1 LSESEEIPLTPIG
14 REQIHKLE
22 SALLIASIFSPRVL
36 EELENPKE
44 RLTWID
50 SLAVAAAALAR
61 EKAKMSIPQI
71 AEELGRTEATIRN
84 HLQGK
89 TKAGQIVR
97 ETYERF
103 LREGV
108 KIQLPTELFKEKY
121 APLGEGVEAEKI
133 SKLQSELDSL
143 KAKISE
149 YESRISEYQ
158 SRISEY
164 ESRISEYESKLKGYE
179 GKVSH
184 AKQVLSSIMEA
195 LNKLSSEL

>member
-1 LSESEEIPLTPIG
+1 MSEEIPLTPVG
-14 REQIHKLE
+14 REDIHKLE

-36 EELENPKE
+36 EELENPRE

-61 EKAKMSIPQI
+61 EKAKMTVSQI
-71 AEELGRTEATIRN
+71 AEELGRSEATIRN

-108 KIQLPTELFKEKY
+108 KIPSPPELFKEKY
-121 APLGEGVEAEKI
+121 AALAESAAKEAQEEVQ
-133 SKLQSELDSL
+133 KLRSELDSL
-143 KAKISE
+143 RSKL
-149 YESRISEYQ
+149 
-158 SRISEY
+158 
-164 ESRISEYESKLKGYE
+164 SEYESKISDYE
-179 GKVSH
+179 RKISSAKEVLTSVS
-184 AKQVLSSIMEA
+184 ET
-195 LNKLSSEL
+195 LNKLVSEL

>member
-1 LSESEEIPLTPIG
+1 MSGNEEIPLMPIG

-36 EELENPKE
+36 EELENPRE

-97 ETYERF
+97 ETYESF

-108 KIQLPTELFKEKY
+108 RIQLPTELFREKY
-121 APLGEGVEAEKI
+121 ARLGEGAETEKI
-133 SKLQSELDSL
+133 SQLQSELESL
-143 KAKISE
+143 KARISE
-149 YESRISEYQ
+149 YESKLLEYQ

-164 ESRISEYESKLKGYE
+164 ESKLRSYESRI
-179 GKVSH
+179 SH
-184 AKQVLSSIMEA
+184 AKQVLASLIEA
-195 LNKLSSEL
+195 ITRLSSEL

>member
-1 LSESEEIPLTPIG
+1 LSEEIPLTPVG
-14 REQIHKLE
+14 REDIHKLE

-36 EELENPKE
+36 EELENPRE

-61 EKAKMSIPQI
+61 EKAKMTVSQI
-71 AEELGRTEATIRN
+71 AEELGRSEATIRN

-108 KIQLPTELFKEKY
+108 KIPSPPELFKEKY
-121 APLGEGVEAEKI
+121 AALPETAEEVQKLRSELESI
-133 SKLQSELDSL
+133 RSKL
-143 KAKISE
+143 SE
-149 YESRISEYQ
+149 YESRLREHERKISSAKEVLTSVLETLNRLISE
-158 SRISEY
+158 
-164 ESRISEYESKLKGYE
+164 L
-179 GKVSH
+179 
-184 AKQVLSSIMEA
+184 
-195 LNKLSSEL
+195 

>member
-1 LSESEEIPLTPIG
+1 MSGNEEIPLMPIG

-36 EELENPKE
+36 EELENPRE

-97 ETYERF
+97 ETYESF

-108 KIQLPTELFKEKY
+108 RIQLPTELFREKY
-121 APLGEGVEAEKI
+121 ARLGEGAETEKI
-133 SKLQSELDSL
+133 SQLQSELESL
-143 KAKISE
+143 KARISE
-149 YESRISEYQ
+149 YESKLSEYQ

-164 ESRISEYESKLKGYE
+164 ESKLRSYESRI
-179 GKVSH
+179 SH
-184 AKQVLSSIMEA
+184 AKQVLASLIEA
-195 LNKLSSEL
+195 ITRLSSEL

>member
-1 LSESEEIPLTPIG
+1 MSEEVPLTPVG

-22 SALLIASIFSPRVL
+22 SALLIASIFSPTVL
-36 EELENPKE
+36 KELENPKE

-71 AEELGRTEATIRN
+71 ADELGRSESTVRN

-108 KIQLPTELFKEKY
+108 KI
-121 APLGEGVEAEKI
+121 
-133 SKLQSELDSL
+133 
-143 KAKISE
+143 
-149 YESRISEYQ
+149 
-158 SRISEY
+158 
-164 ESRISEYESKLKGYE
+164 
-179 GKVSH
+179 
-184 AKQVLSSIMEA
+184 
-195 LNKLSSEL
+195 

>member
-1 LSESEEIPLTPIG
+1 MSEEIPLTPVG
-14 REQIHKLE
+14 REDIHKLE

-36 EELENPKE
+36 EELENPRE

-61 EKAKMSIPQI
+61 EKAKMTVSQI
-71 AEELGRTEATIRN
+71 AEELGRSEATIRN

-108 KIQLPTELFKEKY
+108 KIPSPPELFKEKY
-121 APLGEGVEAEKI
+121 ASLAESAAKEAQEELQ
-133 SKLQSELDSL
+133 KLRSELDSL
-143 KAKISE
+143 KSKL
-149 YESRISEYQ
+149 
-158 SRISEY
+158 
-164 ESRISEYESKLKGYE
+164 SEYESKISDYE
-179 GKVSH
+179 RKISSAKEVLTSVS
-184 AKQVLSSIMEA
+184 ET
-195 LNKLSSEL
+195 LNKLVSEL

>member
-1 LSESEEIPLTPIG
+1 MSESEEIPLTPIG

-36 EELENPKE
+36 EELENPRE

-84 HLQGK
+84 HLQGR

-143 KAKISE
+143 KARISE

-164 ESRISEYESKLKGYE
+164 ESRLRGYE
-179 GKVSH
+179 DRISRV
-184 AKQVLSSIMEA
+184 KQVLSSVMET
-195 LNKLSSEL
+195 LNRLSSEL

>member
-1 LSESEEIPLTPIG
+1 MSGNEEIPLMPIG

-36 EELENPKE
+36 EELENPRE

-71 AEELGRTEATIRN
+71 AEELGRAEATIRN

-108 KIQLPTELFKEKY
+108 RIQLPTELFREKY
-121 APLGEGVEAEKI
+121 ARLGEGAETEKI
-133 SKLQSELDSL
+133 SQLQSELESL
-143 KAKISE
+143 KARISE
-149 YESRISEYQ
+149 YESKLLEYQ

-164 ESRISEYESKLKGYE
+164 ESKLRSYESRI
-179 GKVSH
+179 SH
-184 AKQVLSSIMEA
+184 AKQVLASLIEA
-195 LNKLSSEL
+195 ITRLSSEL

>member
-1 LSESEEIPLTPIG
+1 MSGNEEIPLMPIG

-36 EELENPKE
+36 EELENPRE

-71 AEELGRTEATIRN
+71 AEELGRAEATIRN

-108 KIQLPTELFKEKY
+108 RIQLPAELFREKY
-121 APLGEGVEAEKI
+121 ARLGEGAETEKI
-133 SKLQSELDSL
+133 SQLQSELESL
-143 KAKISE
+143 KARISE
-149 YESRISEYQ
+149 YESKLLEYQ

-164 ESRISEYESKLKGYE
+164 ESKLRSYESRI
-179 GKVSH
+179 SH
-184 AKQVLSSIMEA
+184 AKQVLASLIEA
-195 LNKLSSEL
+195 ITRLSSEL

>member
-36 EELENPKE
+36 EELENPRE

-164 ESRISEYESKLKGYE
+164 ESRLKGYE
-179 GKVSH
+179 DRISRV
-184 AKQVLSSIMEA
+184 KQVLSSVMET
-195 LNKLSSEL
+195 LNRLSSEL

>member
-1 LSESEEIPLTPIG
+1 LSGNEEIPLMPIG

-36 EELENPKE
+36 EELENPRE

-71 AEELGRTEATIRN
+71 AEELGRAEATIRN

-108 KIQLPTELFKEKY
+108 RIQLPAELFREKY
-121 APLGEGVEAEKI
+121 ARLGEGAETEKI
-133 SKLQSELDSL
+133 SQLQSELESL
-143 KAKISE
+143 KARISE
-149 YESRISEYQ
+149 YESKLLEYQ

-164 ESRISEYESKLKGYE
+164 ESKLRSYESRI
-179 GKVSH
+179 SH
-184 AKQVLSSIMEA
+184 AKQMLASLIEA
-195 LNKLSSEL
+195 ITRLSSEL

>member
-1 LSESEEIPLTPIG
+1 MSGNEEIPLMPIG

-36 EELENPKE
+36 EELENPRE

-71 AEELGRTEATIRN
+71 AEELGRAEATIRN

-108 KIQLPTELFKEKY
+108 RIQLPAELFREKY
-121 APLGEGVEAEKI
+121 ARLVEGAETEKI
-133 SKLQSELDSL
+133 SQLQSELESL
-143 KAKISE
+143 KARISE
-149 YESRISEYQ
+149 YESKLLEYQ

-164 ESRISEYESKLKGYE
+164 ESKLRSYESRI
-179 GKVSH
+179 SH
-184 AKQVLSSIMEA
+184 AKQMLASLIEA
-195 LNKLSSEL
+195 ITRLSSEL

>member
-1 LSESEEIPLTPIG
+1 LSGSEEIPLTPIG

-61 EKAKMSIPQI
+61 EKAKMSISQI

-108 KIQLPTELFKEKY
+108 KIQLPTELFEEKY
-121 APLGEGVEAEKI
+121 APLSEGVEAEKI

-143 KAKISE
+143 KAK
-149 YESRISEYQ
+149 
-158 SRISEY
+158 
-164 ESRISEYESKLKGYE
+164 
-179 GKVSH
+179 VSY
-184 AKQVLSSIMEA
+184 AKQVLTSVMEA
-195 LNKLSSEL
+195 LSKLSSEL

>member
-1 LSESEEIPLTPIG
+1 LSEEIPLTPVG
-14 REQIHKLE
+14 REDIHKLE

-36 EELENPKE
+36 EELENPRE

-61 EKAKMSIPQI
+61 EKAKMTVSQI
-71 AEELGRTEATIRN
+71 AEELGRSEATIRN

-108 KIQLPTELFKEKY
+108 KIPSPPELFKEKY
-121 APLGEGVEAEKI
+121 ASLAESAAKEAQEEVQ
-133 SKLQSELDSL
+133 KLRAELDSL
-143 KAKISE
+143 RSKLSDYERKISSAKE
-149 YESRISEYQ
+149 VLTSVSET
-158 SRISEY
+158 
-164 ESRISEYESKLKGYE
+164 
-179 GKVSH
+179 
-184 AKQVLSSIMEA
+184 
-195 LNKLSSEL
+195 LNKLVSEL

>member
-1 LSESEEIPLTPIG
+1 MSGNEEIPLMPIG

-36 EELENPKE
+36 EELENPRE

-71 AEELGRTEATIRN
+71 AEELGRAEATIRN

-108 KIQLPTELFKEKY
+108 RIQLPAELFREKY
-121 APLGEGVEAEKI
+121 ARLGEGAETEKI
-133 SKLQSELDSL
+133 SQLQSELESL
-143 KAKISE
+143 KARISE
-149 YESRISEYQ
+149 YESKLLEYQ

-164 ESRISEYESKLKGYE
+164 ESKLRSYESRI
-179 GKVSH
+179 SH
-184 AKQVLSSIMEA
+184 AKQMLASLIEA
-195 LNKLSSEL
+195 ITRLSSEL

>member
-1 LSESEEIPLTPIG
+1 MSGNEEIPLMPIG

-36 EELENPKE
+36 EELENPRE

-71 AEELGRTEATIRN
+71 AEELGRAEATIRN

-108 KIQLPTELFKEKY
+108 RIQLPAELFREKY
-121 APLGEGVEAEKI
+121 ARLGEGAETEKI
-133 SKLQSELDSL
+133 SQLQSELESL
-143 KAKISE
+143 KARISE
-149 YESRISEYQ
+149 YESKLSEYQ

-164 ESRISEYESKLKGYE
+164 ESKLRSYESRI
-179 GKVSH
+179 SH
-184 AKQVLSSIMEA
+184 AKQVLASLIEA
-195 LNKLSSEL
+195 ITRLSSEL

>member
-1 LSESEEIPLTPIG
+1 LSGNEEIPLMPIG

-36 EELENPKE
+36 EELENPRE

-71 AEELGRTEATIRN
+71 AEELGRAEATIRN

-108 KIQLPTELFKEKY
+108 RIQLPAELFREKY
-121 APLGEGVEAEKI
+121 ARLVEGAETEKI
-133 SKLQSELDSL
+133 SQLQSELESL
-143 KAKISE
+143 KARISE
-149 YESRISEYQ
+149 YESKLLEYQ

-164 ESRISEYESKLKGYE
+164 ESKLRSYESRI
-179 GKVSH
+179 SH
-184 AKQVLSSIMEA
+184 AKQMLASLIEA
-195 LNKLSSEL
+195 ITRLSSEL

>member
-1 LSESEEIPLTPIG
+1 MSGSEEIPLMPIG

-36 EELENPKE
+36 EELENPRE

-71 AEELGRTEATIRN
+71 AEELGRAEATIRN

-108 KIQLPTELFKEKY
+108 RIQLPAELFREKY
-121 APLGEGVEAEKI
+121 ARLGEGAETEKI
-133 SKLQSELDSL
+133 SQLQSELESL
-143 KAKISE
+143 KARISE
-149 YESRISEYQ
+149 YESKLLEYQ

-164 ESRISEYESKLKGYE
+164 ESKLRSYESRI
-179 GKVSH
+179 SH
-184 AKQVLSSIMEA
+184 AKRVLASLIEA
-195 LNKLSSEL
+195 ITRLSSEL